1 MDPIDLMDWIDLIE
15 LVDKIDQLHLI
26 DHIDRIYVGTYGK
39 RKGWYGQ
46 ILGTFVTDKFLE
58 TLICQIQSMSLI

>member
-15 LVDKIDQLHLI
+15 LVDKIDLLHLI
-26 DHIDRIYVGTYGK
+26 DHIDRIYVGTFAELMGYGK

-46 ILGTFVTDKFLE
+46 ILGTFVADKFLE
-58 TLICQIQSMSLI
+58 TLICQI